1 MEIDACCWVQ
11 LYSESFEFN
20 NVKHRYIKSHA
31 KQMHTH
37 RWGVKMII
45 SIGLPIFY
53 SKLYILKLDYFS
65 ISFEKY
71 TF

>member
-1 MEIDACCWVQ
+1 MIVV
-11 LYSESFEFN
+11 EFN
-20 NVKHRYIKSHA
+20 YIQKVLNSTMVNIYQIT

-53 SKLYILKLDYFS
+53 SKLYILKLDYFP
-65 ISFEKY
+65 ISFLKKY
-71 TF
+71 VQN